1 MDRQNRKIERYGEKE
16 RWRDRKMDLMENV
29 SANGKGEKE
38 AGCRE
43 AAASCR
49 MEAIGLGQRLIQ
61 KIL

>member
-1 MDRQNRKIERYGEKE
+1 MEKKKE
-16 RWRDRKMDLMENV
+16 MRDGKMNLMENV

-38 AGCRE
+38 VGCRE